1 MEEYR
6 DLMKQAAT
14 YRGLAEHCEEYMRRQ
29 LLGIVQDLEAKA
41 RNLLR
46 QSEDPSSKT
55 E

>member
-1 MEEYR
+1 MDEYR

-14 YRGLAEHCEEYMRRQ
+14 FRELAEHCEEYMRRQ
-29 LLGIVQDLEAKA
+29 LLGVVQDLEAKA

-46 QSEDPSSKT
+46 QSEAPPSKT